1 MIDPK
6 KNSGTLRGW
15 GSLLIWLLL
24 VNATILAG
32 FVATGLYL
40 HRAYA
45 KYQAD
50 VVQAEYMG
58 TVVFA
63 IISSH
68 LTSAPSVNPPN
79 DLDISVRKI
88 GDFLDDGLSVEQSI
102 TLPSERIGSDW
113 PLDVRIRGS
122 GSQLSTEVV
131 SRLASLT
138 FAEEFFV
145 ELSLALARSPDA
157 FRLIADLDRSIA
169 IAFQTD
175 AWSARQPL
183 WLVYSTCLAAALVLI
198 GISVLSVIW
207 TSRKIR
213 GLATAIRKANVDQI
227 VPQTARLSEFRDVE
241 RALAE
246 IVSANEDRDA
256 ERINQLAAMS
266 HDLHTPFTRL
276 RLHVESLQDDQVRK
290 DMLRDLEEI
299 DVMIDESMRF
309 LKREDQREEVQV
321 VDIVSLV
328 QSACDDASD
337 LGENVTYRNVLEQT
351 EENAASQ
358 TPVRIWI
365 NARPFALR
373 RAIMNVIRNAVR
385 FGGKAEVRLE
395 QVGSHV
401 HIMVDDP
408 GPGIP
413 EEYWDTISLPF
424 KRIEKSRS
432 KGTGGTGLGLATAKS
447 VLDAIDGDLR
457 FGFTEDKW
465 FRVTLEI
472 AVANGP
478 REAVT

>member
-1 MIDPK
+1 MTNSK
-6 KNSGTLRGW
+6 ENSGAPEGW

-24 VNATILAG
+24 VNAIVLAG
-32 FVATGLYL
+32 FIATGFYL
-40 HRAYA
+40 HRAQA
-45 KYQAD
+45 KYRAD

-68 LTSAPSVNPPN
+68 LTSAPPVNPPN

-88 GDFLDDGLSVEQSI
+88 GDFLDDGLSVEQSVA
-102 TLPSERIGSDW
+102 LPTERIGSDW
-113 PLDVRIRGS
+113 PMSVRIRGS
-122 GSQLSTEVV
+122 GSQLPTEVV

-145 ELSLALARSPDA
+145 ELSLALARSPYE

-175 AWSARQPL
+175 VWSARQPL
-183 WLVYSTCLAAALVLI
+183 LLVYATCMAAALVLI
-198 GISVLSVIW
+198 GISVLSVLW
-207 TSRKIR
+207 TSRKIS
-213 GLATAIRKANVDQI
+213 GLASAIRNANADQL
-227 VPQTARLSEFRDVE
+227 VPQTARLSEFQDVE

-276 RLHVESLQDDQVRK
+276 RLHVEALQGDQVRK

-299 DVMIDESMRF
+299 DLMIDESMRF
-309 LKREDQREEVQV
+309 LKREDQREEIQV

-351 EENAASQ
+351 ENNAASQ
-358 TPVRIWI
+358 IPVRIWI

-447 VLDAIDGDLR
+447 VLDAIDGHLR
-457 FGFTEDKW
+457 FGFTDDKW

-478 REAVT
+478 